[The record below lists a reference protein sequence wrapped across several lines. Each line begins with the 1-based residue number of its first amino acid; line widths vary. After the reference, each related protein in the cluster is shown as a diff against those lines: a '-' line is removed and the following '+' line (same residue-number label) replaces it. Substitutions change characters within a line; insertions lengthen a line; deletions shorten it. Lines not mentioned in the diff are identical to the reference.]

1 MNAALGRLL
10 LLLLLLAPGLVTPA
24 AAQRAGP
31 LTLAVGGP
39 AARWAPVV
47 GLRGLER
54 DGALREALQS
64 GLPLRFHFRIELWRK
79 DVFDRLVRVQEV
91 SRALL
96 RSPLEE
102 GFVLEDGRRERRYA
116 TLAECEAAL
125 REDFAGTIHP
135 DGAGR
140 YYYLATLEVETFS
153 LSDLEELRRWL
164 RGEARPAV
172 QGKVP
177 AERAVERGLRR
188 FFIRLLG
195 LPTRQ
200 YRTRSPSFT
209 TTGTAQ
215 QQDE

>member
-1 MNAALGRLL
+1 MSAACRRLPLCLL
-10 LLLLLLAPGLVTPA
+10 LLLGIASPA
-24 AAQRAGP
+24 GAQGRGP

-39 AARWAPVV
+39 AARWRPAVV
-47 GLRGLER
+47 LRGLER

-79 DVFDRLVRVQEV
+79 DVFDRLEQVQEV

-102 GFVLEDGRRERRYA
+102 GFVLEDGRTERRFA
-116 TLAECEAAL
+116 TFRECEAAL
-125 REDFAGTIHP
+125 EEAFAGTVHP
-135 DGAGR
+135 AEPGR
-140 YYYLATLEVETFS
+140 YYYLATLKVETFS

-172 QGKVP
+172 QGRVP
-177 AERAVERGLRR
+177 PERAVERGLRR

-195 LPTRQ
+195 LPTRE
-200 YRTRSPSFT
+200 YRARSPSFRT
-209 TTGTAQ
+209 DGG
-215 QQDE
+215 